1 MQPGSDG
8 IDALDTGHLFHA
20 SEEHDI
26 AIFRPR
32 TPPAPEVG
40 RTAPCVWSIS
50 FAFLANYL
58 APRDCPRVIFG
69 AGPETRG
76 EDRARF
82 IGDCKARRIVTIERG
97 WRSRMEDTAI
107 SIYAF
112 ARGNHWALFDPVCEV
127 FVTEQSVTP
136 IARHHITSPAGAL
149 QLLDA
154 ELREMDNLWPLID
167 AVAASSLNF
176 SIIRKRNALPR
187 QGNR

>member
-1 MQPGSDG
+1 MRAGSEG
-8 IDALDTGHLFHA
+8 IGTLDPAHLFHA
-20 SEEHDI
+20 SEEHGI
-26 AIFRPR
+26 AIFHPR
-32 TPPAPEVG
+32 TPPAPEVD
-40 RTAPCVWSIS
+40 RTVPCVWSIG

-69 AGPETRG
+69 AGPETRA

-82 IGDCKARRIVTIERG
+82 IGDCKAPRIVTIEKG
-97 WRSRMEDTAI
+97 WRSRMEDSAI

-112 ARGNHWALFDPVCEV
+112 ARGDHWDLFDSVCEV
-127 FVTEQSVTP
+127 FVSELSVMP
-136 IARHHITSPAGAL
+136 IARHHIASPASAL
-149 QLLDA
+149 QLLGA
-154 ELREMDNLWPLID
+154 ELREVDNLWPLID

>member
-8 IDALDTGHLFHA
+8 IGTLDPAHLFHA
-20 SEEHDI
+20 SEEHGI
-26 AIFRPR
+26 AIFHPRP
-32 TPPAPEVG
+32 PPAPEVG

-58 APRDCPRVIFG
+58 APRDCPRVIFS
-69 AGPETRG
+69 AGPETRA

-82 IGDCKARRIVTIERG
+82 IGDPKAPRIVTIEKG

-112 ARGNHWALFDPVCEV
+112 ARGDHWGLFDPVCEV
-127 FVTEQSVTP
+127 FVTEHSVTP
-136 IARHHITSPAGAL
+136 IARHHIASPAGAL
-149 QLLDA
+149 HMLGA
-154 ELREMDNLWPLID
+154 ELREVDNLWPLID
-167 AVAASSLNF
+167 AVAVSSLNF
-176 SIIRKRNALPR
+176 SIIRKRNAVPR